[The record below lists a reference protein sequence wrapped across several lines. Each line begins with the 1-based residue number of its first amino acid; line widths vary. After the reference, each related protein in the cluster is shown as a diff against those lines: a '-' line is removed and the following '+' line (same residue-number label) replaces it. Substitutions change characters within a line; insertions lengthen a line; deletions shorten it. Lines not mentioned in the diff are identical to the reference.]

1 MEGRGGK
8 GAVRFNPFTNMS
20 LLTHLLVLLVG
31 LALGWAI
38 FGRRAVA
45 AVETPKVTTKPAAAL
60 REGAAGGPM
69 EAEDEELDAKIF
81 AYVSEHEVY
90 HINDVC
96 VALEHPKGARFV
108 RTRFH
113 RLMERGEIVYR
124 ELQYRV

>member
-1 MEGRGGK
+1 
-8 GAVRFNPFTNMS
+8 MS

-38 FGRRAVA
+38 FGRRAGEA
-45 AVETPKVTTKPAAAL
+45 AETPSAGTKVRPVL
-60 REGAAGGPM
+60 IDDRAGGPM
-69 EAEDEELDAKIF
+69 DAEDAELDARIF
-81 AYVSEHEVY
+81 AYVSEYEVY

-124 ELQYRV
+124 DLQYRV